1 MMEQDEKTVETVTDD
16 YDSPWKEAVEHYF
29 PEFMEFYFPEAY
41 AQIDWSTEPVFLD
54 QELRAIV
61 HDAELGKR
69 FVDKLVSVM
78 LLNGDDK
85 WIYIHV
91 EVQGSRQVEF
101 AKRMFVYYYRIFDRY
116 DRPVASMAVLAD
128 EHANWKPTCYESE
141 ALNCELTLKFPVAK
155 LTDYHDQLDQLQASE
170 NAFAYVTAAHI
181 LTQRTRKNDHDRR
194 DAKSQLVRLLYQ
206 RDWEK
211 QRVIDLFLVIDSM
224 MTLPSW
230 LEKTIWQEITEIEE
244 SKKMQYVSSIERI
257 GIAKGESKLLRK
269 LLVRRFGELPVWVS
283 DKLSSAGEQDLER
296 WGEAVLSEPTLD
308 AVFNADTKH

>member
-54 QELRAIV
+54 QELRAVV

-170 NAFAYVTAAHI
+170 N
-181 LTQRTRKNDHDRR
+181 
-194 DAKSQLVRLLYQ
+194 S
-206 RDWEK
+206 
-211 QRVIDLFLVIDSM
+211 
-224 MTLPSW
+224 
-230 LEKTIWQEITEIEE
+230 
-244 SKKMQYVSSIERI
+244 
-257 GIAKGESKLLRK
+257 
-269 LLVRRFGELPVWVS
+269 
-283 DKLSSAGEQDLER
+283 
-296 WGEAVLSEPTLD
+296 
-308 AVFNADTKH
+308 